1 MSIVQSRIRQSIFG
15 DDSEPLR
22 VPFQFYFVQE
32 FKILCVWIRNPFGK
46 FEGIEDPTYYGS
58 KSLTDQSRKWRTADA
73 TSWHQCDDQV
83 YHGRSHNKPD
93 NSAECDPID
102 VEEINE
108 KPGKEEEQG
117 KMH

>member
-1 MSIVQSRIRQSIFG
+1 VYPFNFIFRKNLKLKYCVSGYGTRLENLRASKIQRIMAAKAWQTRAENGESLMRQAGIN
-15 DDSEPLR
+15 
-22 VPFQFYFVQE
+22 VT
-32 FKILCVWIRNPFGK
+32 IR
-46 FEGIEDPTYYGS
+46 
-58 KSLTDQSRKWRTADA
+58 
-73 TSWHQCDDQV
+73 